1 METAL
6 DSEATEDVRQR
17 RGVRTQSK
25 HKHTDVTGE
34 HECRQL
40 ADRETRQILK
50 TIDNNHNYKPK
61 PDRTRNV
68 TICFD

>member
-6 DSEATEDVRQR
+6 DPEATEDMRQR
-17 RGVRTQSK
+17 RGVQTQSK

-34 HECRQL
+34 HECRKL
-40 ADRETRQILK
+40 ADCETRQILK

-61 PDRTRNV
+61 PGRTRKV
-68 TICFD
+68 TNKSI